1 MPTLASQTRAVQF
14 LKRNVTLKELDSSV
28 SAPMINHQST
38 THADEIHALM
48 IPVKVAKLVT
58 KFKARF

>member
-1 MPTLASQTRAVQF
+1 MPTLASQTRAGQF

-28 SAPMINHQST
+28 SALMISHQST
-38 THADEIHALM
+38 THADEIPALM